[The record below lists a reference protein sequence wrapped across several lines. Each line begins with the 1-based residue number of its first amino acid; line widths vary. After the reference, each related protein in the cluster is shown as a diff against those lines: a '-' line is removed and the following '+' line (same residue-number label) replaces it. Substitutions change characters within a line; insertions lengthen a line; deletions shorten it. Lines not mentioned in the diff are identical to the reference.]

1 MRRFQTIAGSH
12 SEEEFVCFLDADTE
26 QIEKEE
32 DMAEELARA
41 REEKDFDLVWADKGA
56 ATVSRAGSC
65 A

>member
-12 SEEEFVCFLDADTE
+12 SEEDFVCFLDADIE
-26 QIEKEE
+26 QIE

-65 A
+65 T